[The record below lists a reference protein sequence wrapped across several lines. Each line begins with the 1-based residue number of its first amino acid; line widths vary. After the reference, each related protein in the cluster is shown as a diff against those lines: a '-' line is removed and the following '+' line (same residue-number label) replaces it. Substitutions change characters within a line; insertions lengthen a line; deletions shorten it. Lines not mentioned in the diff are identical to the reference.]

1 MSVSLPQFFSE
12 AFFTKVAFCKW
23 KEKKQNNTKKKSD
36 FFLYERICH
45 HSNKYPFHFFA
56 QAINCY
62 HALAALG
69 DTLND
74 PTLKGIGQITLATEI
89 RAVRN
94 YWHVRPDNRHRFP
107 PMLQKW
113 GVLGMLQE
121 DGIYY
126 YTLNWACE
134 PDQFPQ
140 RHACLV
146 GIQII
151 PITSVSH
158 LFMDQ
163 VRKTYATESVII
175 RFKVGEGEGRGGGE
189 GEGNIRC
196 K

>member
-1 MSVSLPQFFSE
+1 MAFVNEKQPSNFS
-12 AFFTKVAFCKW
+12 FTTGF
-23 KEKKQNNTKKKSD
+23 
-36 FFLYERICH
+36 CH
-45 HSNKYPFHFFA
+45 HSNSNKYPSHFFA

-94 YWHVRPDNRHRFP
+94 YWHVRPDNKHRFP

-126 YTLNWACE
+126 YTLNWECE

-163 VRKTYATESVII
+163 VGKTESVII
-175 RFKVGEGEGRGGGE
+175 RFKM
-189 GEGNIRC
+189 GEGNMRC